1 MFIIYNIIFNIAYKI
16 TQILVDT
23 AVFNIHSNETIKKYY
38 LEYIF
43 IGEAIHSFG
52 KVVSEL
58 ILLIAVIFAF
68 SLNNL
73 RIVAAILSFS
83 IIIQTYIYHNL
94 YRKNIES

>member
-23 AVFNIHSNETIKKYY
+23 TVFNIHSNKTINRYY
-38 LEYIF
+38 MEYIF
-43 IGEAIHSFG
+43 IGESIHSFG
-52 KVVSEL
+52 KVASEL

-83 IIIQTYIYHNL
+83 ILMQTYIYHNL
-94 YRKNIES
+94 CEKA